1 VSDAPIVFDRAAG
14 YYDATRGFPDG
25 VAPQV
30 ARAFYEAGGLGR
42 RSRVLE
48 LGIGTGRIALPLS
61 ELVAGVVGVDLA
73 RAMLA
78 KLLAKRGAGRV
89 EVACADAARLPLRDA
104 CADAAIAVH
113 VFHLIP
119 RWRDVL
125 AEIARVLRP
134 GAPLLHGG
142 DDHARGAAWAR
153 WRERIDARFGVEN
166 VGVPRARIEG
176 FLDDEGWRPQ
186 GERRVAFARRLR
198 PAALVELV
206 AARTW
211 SMTWRMGDAELRAAV
226 DALRDGLRE
235 AFGDLDREVE
245 LETSFWVRAY
255 LPPRAAA
262 DSESRPPRS
271 EPRASEERKG

>member
-1 VSDAPIVFDRAAG
+1 VTDAPIVFDRAAG
-14 YYDATRGFPDG
+14 YYDATRGFPEG
-25 VAPQV
+25 VAGKV
-30 ARAFYEAGGLGR
+30 ARAFAEAGALGR
-42 RSRVLE
+42 DSRVLE
-48 LGIGTGRIALPLS
+48 VGIGTGRIALPLS

-78 KLLAKRGAGRV
+78 KLLAKRGNARI

-104 CADAAIAVH
+104 SADAAIGVH

-125 AEIARVLRP
+125 GEIARVLRP

-153 WRERIDARFGVEN
+153 WRDRIDARFGVEN
-166 VGVPRARIEG
+166 VGVPRARLER
-176 FLDDEGWRPQ
+176 FLDDEGWRLQ

-211 SMTWRMGDAELRAAV
+211 SMTWRMGEAELRAAV
-226 DALRDGLRE
+226 DALRDELRA
-235 AFGDLDREVE
+235 AFGELDREVE
-245 LETSFWVRAY
+245 LETAFWVRAY
-255 LPPRAAA
+255 LPPRGETA
-262 DSESRPPRS
+262 ESTR
-271 EPRASEERKG
+271 